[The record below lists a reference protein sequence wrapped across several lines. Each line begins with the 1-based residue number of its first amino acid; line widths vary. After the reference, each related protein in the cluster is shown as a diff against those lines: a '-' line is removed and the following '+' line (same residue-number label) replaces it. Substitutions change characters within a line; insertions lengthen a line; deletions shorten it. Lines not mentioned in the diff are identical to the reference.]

1 MIEIKQFD
9 ITIKLSYIVTVGI
22 FGDKQIDDFINEAAA
37 TVRSPQ
43 QNRLEGKVASSTSDN
58 DKNSAA
64 IKLQLSELEKK
75 NDQLEKDLQNE
86 RQRMEQ
92 LLDSGSKHEQ
102 GVIHLLDQIA
112 EMETQQKESMRQQA
126 KIKEMSENIKTVDY
140 KNIQHELIRRF
151 LTPKDSII

>member
-22 FGDKQIDDFINEAAA
+22 FDDFINEAAA